1 MEWMRYIY
9 IYWPRKM
16 STHLKQKSRL
26 WNNMHK
32 RDVNTVGSVSEN
44 SDWPMWFS
52 PHHMVP
58 FPHYYSHSLL
68 SQLPF
73 FWVLIIFSLTHSL
86 PQFPLFSPPAAPTL
100 GTLGAIVCGSQTH
113 ALPRPGSGQVCP
125 GVRESLIPEP
135 PAHAPNPA
143 AQPIS
148 SQVTLV
154 LNLGSCR
161 WVCWDHIQCRVF
173 LFASLAVETLLQ
185 MVVLMIARLPAVAA
199 PPP

>member
-1 MEWMRYIY
+1 
-9 IYWPRKM
+9 
-16 STHLKQKSRL
+16 
-26 WNNMHK
+26 
-32 RDVNTVGSVSEN
+32 
-44 SDWPMWFS
+44 MWFS

-135 PAHAPNPA
+135 PEHASNPGCPAHFFPSHLG
-143 AQPIS
+143 AQ
-148 SQVTLV
+148 
-154 LNLGSCR
+154 LGKLSLSLLR
-161 WVCWDHIQCRVF
+161 SHSVPGFPVRFSGCWDSSADGGVNDCQ
-173 LFASLAVETLLQ
+173 ASCSCST
-185 MVVLMIARLPAVAA
+185 A
-199 PPP
+199 PLSAGV